1 MIGRVAQTSVFEV
14 CGFRSKGKA
23 ADLKDAGPRYPFFLP
38 QGRTSSRNVAKA
50 QRSAGQW
57 AIALLVACVFVTGLI
72 LQPALGAQAQS
83 KPTSKVPS
91 VGYQNQAL
99 QGNYVY
105 HIQRNEVLVDVRVID
120 RKGNPVTDLKADDFK
135 LYEDGALQKINSF
148 DLENIQKLETAS
160 EVNGNAPV
168 INLATLPRTTPQS
181 KLKQLVQ
188 NHRLI
193 VLFFDL
199 SSMQIDDLMRALK
212 SAQNFI
218 QKQMTPAD
226 LVAVVSYTSDLRVIQ
241 DFTNDRNVLSKAI
254 KSIEIGPASSL
265 ASNGSVGTAGGT
277 DSFGNTVVTEN
288 MGDAFTPDETEFNIF
303 NTDEKLSALE
313 SLAEMLRSVPGR
325 KSVIHFSSGIEQTGV
340 DNEAQLEATTTA
352 ANRADVSF
360 YTIDARG
367 LMAMPVG
374 GDASSASPS
383 GTAIYSMDATSSEI
397 SSLHNSRETLS
408 TLATDTGGRM
418 FHDLNNFAP
427 AFAYVQKE
435 NSTYYLL
442 GYSPSDTRSDG
453 RFRRIKV
460 TVDRK
465 GVKVEARPGYYAPK
479 NFRQLT
485 KEDKE
490 EQLTQAMDSA
500 TPFLEL
506 PLAVEAAYFQQPGGD
521 YYVVL
526 AAKLPGS
533 SIPFKQK
540 SATRRTAFDFAWRA
554 TNPSGKVVAALRD
567 ALPVKLDARTYQEV
581 LKGNIL
587 YEGGFVLPPG
597 HYKLKVVARE
607 DQTGKMGTFVEP
619 LVLPPITK
627 SGLELS
633 SVVVSNEMNEANGG
647 RPHHPITPLEM
658 GARTVLPSVT
668 RVFRTNQNMYIYLQ
682 SYGGKAAASPNRKT
696 KGSALAPSFALVF
709 FRNGVQISEA
719 GPYPGKI
726 MNDGTGKTF
735 YFTEIPLQKFPPGR
749 YWMQVNVLDP
759 AADEARFARI
769 PVAIMPAPRRP
780 TFSPPK
786 SGS

>member
-1 MIGRVAQTSVFEV
+1 MLQGKTSL
-14 CGFRSKGKA
+14 RKGAK
-23 ADLKDAGPRYPFFLP
+23 P
-38 QGRTSSRNVAKA
+38 QSITKKSTY
-50 QRSAGQW
+50 
-57 AIALLVACVFVTGLI
+57 ALLVVFVFMANLLI
-72 LQPALGAQAQS
+72 PPALCAQAQGQS
-83 KPTSKVPS
+83 TSAKPASSVPQI
-91 VGYQNQAL
+91 GYQNQAL
-99 QGNYVY
+99 QGSYVY
-105 HIQRNEVLVDVRVID
+105 RIQRNEVLVDVRVVD

-135 LYEDGALQKINSF
+135 VYEDGVLQKVNSF

-160 EVNGNAPV
+160 EVNGKAPV

-181 KLKQLVQ
+181 TLKQLVQ

-212 SAQNFI
+212 SAQSFI
-218 QKQMTPAD
+218 QTQMTPAD
-226 LVAVVSYTSDLRVIQ
+226 LIAVVTYTSDLRVIQ
-241 DFTNDRNVLSKAI
+241 DFTNDRDVLDKAI
-254 KSIEIGPASSL
+254 KGIEIGPASSL
-265 ASNGSVGTAGGT
+265 ASNGSVGAAGGS
-277 DSFGNTVVTEN
+277 DSFGNTIVTQDV
-288 MGDAFTPDETEFNIF
+288 GDAFTPDETEFNIF

-313 SLAEMLRSVPGR
+313 SLADMLQTVPGR

-367 LMAMPVG
+367 LLAMPVG
-374 GDASSASPS
+374 GDASSASPA
-383 GTAIYSMDATSSEI
+383 GTAIYSADATSSQI
-397 SSLHNSRETLS
+397 SSLHNSRETIS

-427 AFAYVQKE
+427 AFADVQKE

-460 TVDRK
+460 TIDRK

-479 NFRQLT
+479 NFRQFT
-485 KEDKE
+485 NEDKE

-506 PLAVEAAYFQQPGGD
+506 PLAVEAAHFQQPGGQ

-540 SATRRTAFDFAWRA
+540 SATRRAEFDFAWRA
-554 TNPSGKVVAALRD
+554 TDPSGKVVAALRD
-567 ALPVKLDARTYQEV
+567 TLPVKLNASTYQEV

-597 HYKLKVVARE
+597 NYKLKVVARE
-607 DQTGKMGTFVEP
+607 NQTGKMGTFVEP
-619 LVLPPITK
+619 LVLPPVAK

-633 SVVVSNEMNEANGG
+633 SVVVSNEINEVNGG
-647 RPHHPITPLEM
+647 GSRNRPNPLAI
-658 GARTVLPSVT
+658 GARAVLPSVT
-668 RVFRTNQNMYIYLQ
+668 RVFRTDQNMYIYLQ
-682 SYGGKAAASPNRKT
+682 SYGGKPAASSHSKA
-696 KGSALAPSFALVF
+696 KGGAPAPSFALVF
-709 FRNGVQISEA
+709 FRDGVQISEA

-726 MNDGTGKTF
+726 VNDGTGKTF

-759 AADEARFARI
+759 TANAARFARI
-769 PVAIMPAPRRP
+769 PVAIMPAPARQASSSAKP
-780 TFSPPK
+780 
-786 SGS
+786 GS